1 MSTLKADTIQSTGGG
16 AATLIKQVAAKHAG
30 IYDAAGTA
38 YSIINQSSKYSDDAT
53 GKFVYNYTNNFSS
66 NVLERVFF
74 TFGHHNSA
82 DNGSSQSSG
91 SSRGPSNGMIDGEHV
106 IATNATHADHRYG
119 ANSASNGAN
128 TDVSHN
134 NTSCYGD
141 LA

>member
-1 MSTLKADTIQSTGGG
+1 MSTLKADTIQNTSGG
-16 AATLIKQVAAKHAG
+16 AATLTKQVAAKHAG

-38 YSIINQSSKYSDDAT
+38 YSIINQSSVSDDAT

-66 NVLERVFF
+66 NDERVF
-74 TFGHHNSA
+74 TFGHHNSG

-91 SSRGPSNGMIDGEHV
+91 AIRGPSGGMIDGEHA
-106 IATNATHADHRYG
+106 IATSATHADHRYG
-119 ANSASNGAN
+119 SSAASNGAN
-128 TDVSHN
+128 TDISHN

>member
-1 MSTLKADTIQSTGGG
+1 MSTLKADTIQNRSGG
-16 AATLIKQVAAKHAG
+16 AATLTKQQAAKHAG

-38 YSIINQSSKYSDDAT
+38 YSIINQSSVSDDAT

-66 NVLERVFF
+66 NDERVF

-91 SSRGPSNGMIDGEHV
+91 SARGPSNGMIDGEHP

-119 ANSASNGAN
+119 SHSSSNGAN

-134 NTSCYGD
+134 NTSCYGA